1 MKIDVVLYT
10 KAEPLNVF
18 QHRGRAFWNFSERI
32 VCPYL
37 MTQSNRKNMTRGI
50 YTQGYIHS
58 KQLDPSGKI
67 GGLFFFFFIVIIVG
81 HPPIFCTAFSSSDPG

>member
-67 GGLFFFFFIVIIVG
+67 GGLFFFFIVIIVG